1 MRFHVANLVDAYQ
14 RLLVT
19 DRLRPFDQNAA

>member
-1 MRFHVANLVDAYQ
+1 MRFHVAHLIDAYQ

-19 DRLRPFDQNAA
+19 DRIRPFDQRAA